1 MLRSRISCALPT
13 RRLMSYLSPE
23 FNKLANEGPKISAA
37 SHVAANMDL
46 DLFVN
51 PDNRP
56 MDLVDRLAKL
66 RSQKEASLVP
76 LFPSVLVKQL
86 LDSTNPQEAIS
97 VLRSPTQYG
106 LFVDQFSGCYLM
118 DVLLHNGNAVEAA
131 QVAAILVERGLCNNE
146 LVEALALQ
154 SFYGYAKDFKP
165 VVAEPQD
172 KPAPKASDVEK
183 VRVKFIRNY
192 HEDPSEKT
200 EEKKLGRAMV
210 KIGSGEGSLKDLKQN
225 IALLGYVIA
234 GQLADASSFLEK
246 NKQSFHKDTL
256 TAAQSAAEGSKL
268 EGAEELVKSLQ
279 DALEKT
285 TKTNAIAEQLENS
298 VKSSA
303 QKYEP
308 KLLADYG
315 DSYQKWAVE
324 FEKAVSKKT
333 EERSLDLR
341 RDNINKTLSEL
352 ELKRQN
358 LWYFENK
365 DEIDIQIY
373 KKKVYYP
380 KRWFGK
386 KKKPKAVDT
395 FYVPPNITH
404 NA

>member
-1 MLRSRISCALPT
+1 
-13 RRLMSYLSPE
+13 MSYLSPE
-23 FNKLANEGPKISAA
+23 FNKLANEGPKFSAA
-37 SHVAANMDL
+37 SPVAANMDL

-210 KIGSGEGSLKDLKQN
+210 KIGSGEESLKELKQN

-234 GQLADASSFLEK
+234 GQLAEASSFLEK

-256 TAAQSAAEGSKL
+256 TAAQSAVEGSKL

-279 DALEKT
+279 EALEKT

-315 DSYQKWAVE
+315 ESYQKWAVE

>member
-1 MLRSRISCALPT
+1 MFILISRS
-13 RRLMSYLSPE
+13 
-23 FNKLANEGPKISAA
+23 
-37 SHVAANMDL
+37 
-46 DLFVN
+46 
-51 PDNRP
+51 
-56 MDLVDRLAKL
+56 
-66 RSQKEASLVP
+66 
-76 LFPSVLVKQL
+76 L
-86 LDSTNPQEAIS
+86 LQ
-97 VLRSPTQYG
+97 
-106 LFVDQFSGCYLM
+106 
-118 DVLLHNGNAVEAA
+118 
-131 QVAAILVERGLCNNE
+131 
-146 LVEALALQ
+146 
-154 SFYGYAKDFKP
+154 
-165 VVAEPQD
+165 
-172 KPAPKASDVEK
+172 EK

-210 KIGSGEGSLKDLKQN
+210 KIGSGEGSLKELKQN

-234 GQLADASSFLEK
+234 GQLAEASSFLEK

-256 TAAQSAAEGSKL
+256 TAAQSASEGSKL

-285 TKTNAIAEQLENS
+285 PKTNAIAEQLENS

-341 RDNINKTLSEL
+341 RENISKTLSEL